1 MKHDIQNRTD
11 LILLVDTF
19 YEKVKRDETIGFFFN
34 EIAAVDWGR
43 HLPVMY
49 DFWESTLFGSGTYS
63 GNPMNKH
70 IVLSRRHKMEP
81 HHFQHWIALFHGTVD
96 ELFSGTNAETIKQR
110 AAGIA
115 TVMQIKIKNSI
126 ITSP

>member
-1 MKHDIQNRTD
+1 MKQDITNRND

-19 YEKVKRDETIGFFFN
+19 YEKVKQDATIGFFFN
-34 EIAAVDWGR
+34 EIAAVDWSR

-49 DFWESTLFGSGTYS
+49 DFWESTLFGAGTYS

-70 IVLSRRHKMEP
+70 IVLSRKHQMEA
-81 HHFQHWIALFHGTVD
+81 HHFQHWVSLFNSTVD
-96 ELFSGTNAETIKQR
+96 ELFSGTRAETIKQR

-115 TVMQIKIKNSI
+115 TVMQIKIKNSNI
-126 ITSP
+126 PAS